1 MSEFNSNY
9 YNENNY
15 EYNDDDYSD
24 VDKMFGFDE
33 EADSPDDSD
42 ELDNWFNE
50 SNKNTD
56 EQNGTDEIKE
66 IKETKDSDYSFGNE
80 ESQADLQTSVY
91 KENKYSDENAS
102 ENVGVLKNIPLT
114 KILFTDNKFVNRDS
128 DGTDIDDIKTLA
140 NDIKE
145 FGLVHPITVN
155 DNCDGTYSVISGE
168 RRCKAY
174 DFLRKTEI
182 PAYVKTEG
190 DKRYKENDEQLITDI
205 NNFSANFYVRH
216 YSPVKKLILI
226 NEYFNLLCAYYVKE
240 HNASFLAKEKLCGV
254 LNLKES
260 QIQKYLTVGKK
271 INSISQDI
279 LDKYDSG
286 DLSFEILYSMVKNS
300 HKNSQSVDINIDSTD
315 DVEDDNDKKT
325 KKSSKSKK
333 PKLDSVI
340 CKGTKVGNSNATV
353 TGYLVSVNDDCF
365 IKPESGKIECAD
377 ESKDKYVITLY
388 KVDKDSVEL
397 L

>member
-9 YNENNY
+9 YNENNF

-33 EADSPDDSD
+33 EADFSDNSD
-42 ELDNWFNE
+42 ELDNWFNDNNQE
-50 SNKNTD
+50 TD
-56 EQNGTDEIKE
+56 KQDETDKIKGSD
-66 IKETKDSDYSFGNE
+66 DSFRNE
-80 ESQADLQTSVY
+80 ESQVNSQTSVY
-91 KENKYSDENAS
+91 KENKNSDNSINED

-114 KILFTDNKFVNRDS
+114 KILFTDNKFVNRDIS
-128 DGTDIDDIKTLA
+128 GTDIDDIKTLA

-240 HNASFLAKEKLCGV
+240 HNASYLAKEKLCGV

-271 INSISQDI
+271 INFISQDI

-286 DLSFEILYSMVKNS
+286 DLSFEVLYSMVKNS
-300 HKNSQSVDINIDSTD
+300 RKNSQSADIEIDNTD
-315 DVEDDNDKKT
+315 DVEDDNDKKV
-325 KKSSKSKK
+325 KKSSKPKK

-353 TGYLVSVNDDCF
+353 TGYLVSINDDCF

-388 KVDKDSVEL
+388 KVDKDSIEL
-397 L
+397 I